1 MTRYTILVITLLAA
15 LALAAT
21 SALGGEE
28 ESPPAEHVFH
38 SHKDKTDISGWSTDE
53 HVFGF
58 KGANVEVKCK
68 KLFLLVSGTIKAKTT
83 SEVRVHPEYE
93 VSGIKGCTA
102 NGVTA
107 TVTTTGCDYVFHGE
121 TLSAYHGK
129 TQISCEGTKVITIT
143 ASGCT
148 IHLPPQTAGLGSK
161 YTNEQTSVT
170 TSEWALIVQSTAQE
184 MTYTATHS
192 VACTLAGVKAGTFG
206 DGTYTGKTILWGYD
220 DTIPATSQT
229 GIWVTKK
236 P

>member
-1 MTRYTILVITLLAA
+1 MTRYMLLALALLAA
-15 LALAAT
+15 VALATT

-28 ESPPAEHVFH
+28 EAGVEHVFH
-38 SHKDKTDISGWSTDE
+38 SHKDKTDINGWNIDE

-58 KGANVEVKCK
+58 KGSNVEVKCK
-68 KLFLLVSGTIKAKTT
+68 KLFVLVSGTVKAKTT

-93 VSGIKGCTA
+93 VSGFKGCTV

-129 TQISCEGTKVITIT
+129 TQISCEGTKEITIT

-148 IHLPPQTAGLGSK
+148 VHIPPQTAGLGSK
-161 YTNEQTSVT
+161 YTNEQSSLT
-170 TSEWALIVQSTAQE
+170 TSEWAIIVESTAQE

-192 VACTLAGVKAGTFG
+192 MSCTLAGIKAGTFG
-206 DGTYTGKTILWGYD
+206 DGTYTGKTKVWGYD
-220 DTIPATSQT
+220 DTIPETSQT